1 MPILIQSFMTIQ
13 DIIKLAKQGEGLNL
27 EFKKK
32 AAYPEKIVKEIIALA
47 NTEGGKLLLGVDD
60 DGTVSG
66 QKFIEEEVFVLERAI
81 KELIFPK
88 VDYQTELL
96 KISDKKGVAVF
107 HIPKSPLRPH
117 FLWDENR
124 KKAFVRV
131 KDQSIKASKEMWEI
145 LKREKYIHNTLFT
158 YGEKENILMKA
169 LDEEPRIT
177 LKQFAKLAKLPKFI
191 ASKTLV
197 KLVHANVLQIIPQE
211 KEDLYCIK
219 P

>member
-1 MPILIQSFMTIQ
+1 MPILIQSAMTIQ
-13 DIIKLAKQGEGLNL
+13 EIIKLAKQGEGLHL

-32 AAYPEKIVKEIIALA
+32 AAYPEKIVKEVIALA

-66 QKFIEEEVFVLERAI
+66 QRFIEEEIFVLEKAI
-81 KELIFPK
+81 RELIFPK
-88 VDYQTELL
+88 VEYQTEML
-96 KISDKKGVAVF
+96 KLTEKKGVAVF
-107 HIPKSPLRPH
+107 HIEKSPQRPH
-117 FLWDENR
+117 YILEEER

-131 KDQSIKASKEMWEI
+131 KDQSIQASKEMWEI
-145 LKREKYIHNTLFT
+145 LKREKYTNNTLFT
-158 YGEKENILMKA
+158 YGEKENVLMKA
-169 LDEEPRIT
+169 LDQEATIT
-177 LKQFAKLAKLPKFI
+177 LKQFVKLAKLPKFI

-211 KEDLYCIK
+211 KEDLYRIK